1 VRKFSKITINE
12 SELIEKFILGG
23 GPGGQSVNK
32 TRNRVQLTHIPS
44 GLQVTCQRERFDE
57 DPRARSLDFRVEI
70 LKQIEK
76 LHDVSWEISWILN

>member
-44 GLQVTCQRERFDE
+44 GLQVTCQRERFDV
-57 DPRARSLDFRVEI
+57 DPRARSLDFRLEI